1 MSWRRPSSA
10 RDAPDTFD
18 YTYPDSPVDTM
29 VRHPYDDKVVLGA
42 VGVLRNLPEDV
53 SAMGADEVIRDVCA
67 VLPGT
72 NPNKAFEPHS
82 SASCRTS
89 GHHANA

>member
-1 MSWRRPSSA
+1 
-10 RDAPDTFD
+10 
-18 YTYPDSPVDTM
+18 M

-42 VGVLRNLPEDV
+42 VGVLRSLPEDV

-72 NPNKAFEPHS
+72 NPNKAFR
-82 SASCRTS
+82 AALKRLQDG